1 MVISHWLQTKCFVF
15 KGSIWNM
22 SSYCWTFTLWP
33 LSLFIHIVY
42 GRFTG
47 IEAILRLLWWKWSL
61 DSILN
66 MWNSMLHT
74 MCKFECIISNI
85 WKIISLTTPRSFIC
99 QMTLKIQVKG
109 TPSYV
114 SWGIECH
121 ANINT
126 ENRELS
132 WSEISVIDGTR
143 CCYDSIRVPLVT
155 TKVPRH
161 RQHRRLSSRQHPVS
175 PFVAG
180 QTECQVLTKTYVSPE
195 LCWHGMQCLAKFSNI

>member
-1 MVISHWLQTKCFVF
+1 
-15 KGSIWNM
+15 M

-61 DSILN
+61 DNIIN

-99 QMTLKIQVKG
+99 QMALKILVKG

-132 WSEISVIDGTR
+132 WSEICRYWRHQILLWQHTGATGDDKGASPPAASEVVVTATSGIAIRCGTDR
-143 CCYDSIRVPLVT
+143 VSGFDKNIRESRTLLT
-155 TKVPRH
+155 WHAMSGKVFKHLILEVLRD
-161 RQHRRLSSRQHPVS
+161 
-175 PFVAG
+175 
-180 QTECQVLTKTYVSPE
+180 QV
-195 LCWHGMQCLAKFSNI
+195 GNFN